1 MRENEEAVAIIKP
14 WSGGLNQYSL
24 YITIPSR
31 IVKRLGITENST
43 LSIGIIDESI
53 ITIRKTTNE
62 KTKSKLNKTQDYKT
76 EPDMVD
82 EPIMEK
88 DFKNPLDRLDNI

>member
-1 MRENEEAVAIIKP
+1 MKKNDETVAIIKP

-31 IVKRLGITENST
+31 IVKRLGITEDTT
-43 LSIGIIDESI
+43 LSMGIADESI
-53 ITIRKTTNE
+53 ITITKTNE
-62 KTKSKLNKTQDYKT
+62 KAKSKPNKIQNFKTKSYMN
-76 EPDMVD
+76 
-82 EPIMEK
+82 EPIKEK

>member
-1 MRENEEAVAIIKP
+1 MRKDDETVAIIKP

-31 IVKRLGITENST
+31 IVKRLEITENSI

-53 ITIRKTTNE
+53 MTITKTTNE
-62 KTKSKLNKTQDYKT
+62 KTKSKVSKTRNYKIKS
-76 EPDMVD
+76 DIGKS
-82 EPIMEK
+82 IMKEE
-88 DFKNPLDRLDNI
+88 FKNPLDRLDNI